1 MNGTFS
7 RKIIFLC
14 LFAAGW
20 VSLWCPPRA
29 LAADTRP
36 TTTSAPT
43 AVEETADSPPPT
55 RLSDLLRGSK
65 DSDGGSTP
73 PAMWKMLAYMLVIV
87 VLGVGAIVV
96 VRKVL
101 PRIGAAMPSGKRIS
115 TIETAHLGP
124 RKTVH
129 LLQVG
134 TRKILV
140 GGTREGLS
148 MLADVTDAF
157 DPAQGREGGSDA
169 Q

>member
-36 TTTSAPT
+36 STTSAPT
-43 AVEETADSPPPT
+43 AVEETADSRAPE
-55 RLSDLLRGSK
+55 LDGLLRDSN
-65 DSDGGSTP
+65 DSDWRSTP

-101 PRIGAAMPSGKRIS
+101 PRIGVAMPSGKRIS